1 MECKGVDQPAS
12 LLHSREPALN
22 EVEGRLSLHNR
33 NLMML
38 GDYA

>member
-12 LLHSREPALN
+12 LLDSREPALN
-22 EVEGRLSLHNR
+22 EVEGRLSLRNR
-33 NLMML
+33 NLMLL

>member
-12 LLHSREPALN
+12 LLDSREPALN
-22 EVEGRLSLHNR
+22 EVEGRVFLHNR
-33 NLMML
+33 NLTML